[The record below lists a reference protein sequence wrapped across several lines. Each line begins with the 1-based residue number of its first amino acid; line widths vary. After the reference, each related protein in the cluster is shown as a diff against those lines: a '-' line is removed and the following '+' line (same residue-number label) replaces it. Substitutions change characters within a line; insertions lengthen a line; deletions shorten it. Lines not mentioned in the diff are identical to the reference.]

1 MMTSPVRSLIST
13 SNVSPH
19 SASSL
24 SNISLVKMTPKLF
37 PIRMSLR
44 FNSLHS
50 FRFPAAQALIFSL
63 QYSFM
68 NLYIMNSR
76 CYSARLRSGA
86 IDSFSGEFRAMA
98 GE

>member
-63 QYSFM
+63 IF
-68 NLYIMNSR
+68 IH
-76 CYSARLRSGA
+76 
-86 IDSFSGEFRAMA
+86 EFVHNELTLLQCASPFRRHR
-98 GE
+98 